1 MQNIKVLSKGE
12 YLRQQDF
19 SPVTLIRYIFAAE
32 GGRRYILLEFRNNRE
47 EELNGLSFELTQY
60 GADGN
65 ALFSRAVSAPVRAG
79 AGEVFTCTKL
89 EADPACADFS
99 VEKMSARYGGYSYTM
114 RGGKLAVGYGEP
126 VRAAAGEDAAE
137 PVPAESAPKYTVAEQ
152 RAKYPAAIGIFAC
165 ITFLCLVALVLAQL
179 FSYKETA
186 TGIMKDGVVYS
197 FDHGIDTEG
206 ADIYVSDFKGKGDVT
221 IPAEIEG
228 HKVTYV
234 SSLSFQGN
242 NDITG
247 IEFKGSIS
255 IASNAFANCR
265 NLQHANLQ
273 NVTSVGAY
281 AFEGCDSLKEVR
293 SSTLNSIDARAFAEC
308 TALETVEIKGE
319 ERSLSLGENAFRDCY
334 SLRSVRLEPTIIYGG
349 PQPFDQCDQLEELY
363 LRNYEYSGGD
373 QPAAPSEAAPLWELF
388 SNYPDFYTSSL
399 NEVHIGYMDCIPD
412 DFCEG
417 FGGLGSVTVDNLVSP
432 VVGESAF
439 KGCSGLY
446 EINLPDVTEVGSRAF
461 ARSGIS
467 SFDGKNLVSL
477 GEEAFAESNVS
488 SVTFEGNSALTEI
501 PDGAF
506 EGCGSLREIVLP
518 ENLETIGTGA
528 FGNCSQIEYINL
540 PSGVKEIGASAFSNC
555 SSLRQVIVPDG
566 TEFIGEG
573 VFGNCTD
580 MSSLTLPYLGYS
592 ADEPATLN
600 LFAWGADNLRDVTLT
615 RASVL
620 ADGAFFGFTRLR
632 SVSLPDTLESIGKD
646 AFAECSSLSELY
658 IPDSVR
664 SIGSGALA
672 GCSSLESLDIP
683 FLGENE
689 SIAGTVPALFGW
701 EDYRDC
707 PGAFCSL
714 KSVRVR
720 RGEEIAAGAFYRC
733 GLLEEVD
740 YRQTIRS
747 IGEDAFS
754 GCASIT
760 SFTLPS
766 GLETIGSGAFEGCYR
781 LYEVENRSS
790 LNVRAGS
797 EGYGMVA
804 KYALAVYGAGENMP
818 ERETEGNWTFME
830 TGGVRY
836 LVGYGDRSFRSLPQT
851 PQSYRIAPYLFYNDT
866 NIERLDSTGSAEII
880 GDYAFLQCAFLTK
893 AVFSEGLKEI
903 GEGAFSSSCL
913 YEVWNLSSLP
923 VEAGGSDYG
932 GVGKYAMFIYDSADE
947 ESRVAAED
955 GFIFV
960 RDGEEWS
967 LVAASQ
973 TDRVYL
979 PEDGR
984 IGGVRIDGYAL
995 GKGFGNEGIKV
1006 LYIPMEVERV
1016 GQGAFDGCTGLT
1028 AIYYEGTEEE
1038 WQQIGGYTPSGCS
1051 IVYES

>member
-12 YLRQQDF
+12 YLRPQDF
-19 SPVTLIRYIFAAE
+19 SPVTLIRYIFAEE

-114 RGGKLAVGYGEP
+114 RGGKLAVGYGEA

-137 PVPAESAPKYTVAEQ
+137 PAPAESAPKYTVAEQ

-165 ITFLCLVALVLAQL
+165 ITFLCIVALVLAQL

-206 ADIYVSDFKGKGDVT
+206 ADIYVSGFRGKGDVT

-255 IASNAFANCR
+255 IASNAFAYCR
-265 NLQHANLQ
+265 NLSYANLQ

-439 KGCSGLY
+439 
-446 EINLPDVTEVGSRAF
+446 NRRQPRF
-461 ARSGIS
+461 AR
-467 SFDGKNLVSL
+467 
-477 GEEAFAESNVS
+477 
-488 SVTFEGNSALTEI
+488 
-501 PDGAF
+501 
-506 EGCGSLREIVLP
+506 
-518 ENLETIGTGA
+518 
-528 FGNCSQIEYINL
+528 
-540 PSGVKEIGASAFSNC
+540 
-555 SSLRQVIVPDG
+555 
-566 TEFIGEG
+566 
-573 VFGNCTD
+573 
-580 MSSLTLPYLGYS
+580 
-592 ADEPATLN
+592 
-600 LFAWGADNLRDVTLT
+600 
-615 RASVL
+615 
-620 ADGAFFGFTRLR
+620 
-632 SVSLPDTLESIGKD
+632 
-646 AFAECSSLSELY
+646 
-658 IPDSVR
+658 
-664 SIGSGALA
+664 
-672 GCSSLESLDIP
+672 
-683 FLGENE
+683 
-689 SIAGTVPALFGW
+689 
-701 EDYRDC
+701 
-707 PGAFCSL
+707 
-714 KSVRVR
+714 R
-720 RGEEIAAGAFYRC
+720 RGEC
-733 GLLEEVD
+733 V
-740 YRQTIRS
+740 
-747 IGEDAFS
+747 
-754 GCASIT
+754 
-760 SFTLPS
+760 
-766 GLETIGSGAFEGCYR
+766 
-781 LYEVENRSS
+781 
-790 LNVRAGS
+790 
-797 EGYGMVA
+797 
-804 KYALAVYGAGENMP
+804 
-818 ERETEGNWTFME
+818 
-830 TGGVRY
+830 
-836 LVGYGDRSFRSLPQT
+836 
-851 PQSYRIAPYLFYNDT
+851 
-866 NIERLDSTGSAEII
+866 
-880 GDYAFLQCAFLTK
+880 
-893 AVFSEGLKEI
+893 
-903 GEGAFSSSCL
+903 
-913 YEVWNLSSLP
+913 
-923 VEAGGSDYG
+923 
-932 GVGKYAMFIYDSADE
+932 
-947 ESRVAAED
+947 
-955 GFIFV
+955 
-960 RDGEEWS
+960 
-967 LVAASQ
+967 
-973 TDRVYL
+973 
-979 PEDGR
+979 
-984 IGGVRIDGYAL
+984 
-995 GKGFGNEGIKV
+995 
-1006 LYIPMEVERV
+1006 
-1016 GQGAFDGCTGLT
+1016 
-1028 AIYYEGTEEE
+1028 
-1038 WQQIGGYTPSGCS
+1038 
-1051 IVYES
+1051 